1 MTEAPAGD
9 RVPQPPTGSAN
20 PGAPGRRALLVVIS
34 GPSGVGKDSV
44 LDDLER
50 RGHHF
55 HRVITCTTRAPRENE
70 RDGVDYYFVSDAEFD
85 ALIATGGLL
94 EHAQIYG
101 HRSGVPRAQVEEQLA
116 AGNDVVVRTDVQGAA
131 SIRRLMPA
139 AVLIFLAPP
148 SLEELETRLR
158 ERGADDGERIERRLA
173 AARGEMARSGE
184 FEYVVINEPGRL
196 DDAVARIEEI
206 LEAARLRAS

>member
-1 MTEAPAGD
+1 
-9 RVPQPPTGSAN
+9 VPGP
-20 PGAPGRRALLVVIS
+20 RALLVVIS

-44 LDDLER
+44 LDELER

-55 HRVITCTTRAPRENE
+55 HRVITCTTRPPRESE
-70 RDGVDYYFVSDAEFD
+70 RAGIDYHFVSEAEFD
-85 ALIATGGLL
+85 ALIARDGLL
-94 EHAQIYG
+94 EHAEVYG
-101 HRSGVPRAQVEEQLA
+101 KRYGVPRAQVEDQLA

-131 SIRRLMPA
+131 SIRRLMPD

-158 ERGADDGERIERRLA
+158 ERGADDGDRIDRRLA

-184 FEYVVINEPGRL
+184 FGYVVVNEPGRL
-196 DDAVARIEEI
+196 DEAADRLEEI
-206 LEAARLRAS
+206 LDAARLRAN

>member
-9 RVPQPPTGSAN
+9 RVPQLPADSAN
-20 PGAPGRRALLVVIS
+20 PGARNRRALLVVIS

-44 LDDLER
+44 LDELER

-55 HRVITCTTRAPRENE
+55 HRVITCTTRAPREGE
-70 RDGVDYYFVSDAEFD
+70 RDGIDYHFVSAAEFD
-85 ALIATGGLL
+85 ALIARDGLL
-94 EHAQIYG
+94 EHAEVYG
-101 HRSGVPRAQVEEQLA
+101 QRYGVPRAQVEEQLA

-131 SIRRLMPA
+131 SIRQLMPD
-139 AVLIFLAPP
+139 AVRIFLAPP
-148 SLEELETRLR
+148 SLEDLETRLR

-184 FEYVVINEPGRL
+184 FEYVVVNQPGRL
-196 DDAVARIEEI
+196 DDAADRIEEI
-206 LEAARLRAS
+206 LDAARLRAS